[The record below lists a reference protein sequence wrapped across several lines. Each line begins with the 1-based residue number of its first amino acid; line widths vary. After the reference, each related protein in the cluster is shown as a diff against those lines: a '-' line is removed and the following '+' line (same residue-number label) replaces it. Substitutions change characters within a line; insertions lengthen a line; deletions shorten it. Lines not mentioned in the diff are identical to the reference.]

1 MTEPRSQQ
9 PPLRTREGASKM
21 EDIRKSAE
29 ALTAVRSISDKPVW
43 LDGPRGY
50 IDNLDAKIYLM

>member
-1 MTEPRSQQ
+1 MKKIYCFKPLKESWVPPRSQQ

-29 ALTAVRSISDKPVW
+29 ALTAVRSISDKPGW
-43 LDGPRGY
+43 F
-50 IDNLDAKIYLM
+50 

>member
-1 MTEPRSQQ
+1 MKKTIVSNPQRVVTEPRSQQ

-29 ALTAVRSISDKPVW
+29 ALTAVRSISDKPGW
-43 LDGPRGY
+43 F
-50 IDNLDAKIYLM
+50 